1 MYDLGHYGS
10 MLADRVRMEP
20 YERALR
26 QTVRPGMVVLEIG
39 TGPGILAILACR
51 LGAKR
56 VYAVEPNP
64 VIHLARQI
72 AAANHCAD
80 KIEFIEDVSTRVTS
94 PIQADLIVSDLRGM
108 LPLLQ
113 DHIPSIADARH
124 RFLAPGGTLIGRKD
138 RLWVAVVEAP
148 EPYAGLV
155 NPWEHNLLDEDLSV
169 ARRMIVNEVHRV
181 RLTPDQLMTSPL
193 LWATLDY
200 TRIEDPD
207 VQGKL
212 SWTANRDGTGHGI
225 VIWFDADLV
234 EGVGFSTC
242 PGSPEKVYGLMFLPW
257 EEPVPLV
264 AGQMVTVDL
273 HAKLIEKDYFWRWD
287 TRIESASRPGEIAAK
302 FDQSVLKGAVLSPSQ
317 LRKSASNYV
326 PQLSEESLIRRRV
339 LELID
344 GKASLEVIARRL
356 TADFPKRFTRW
367 EHALLMAAAV
377 SRDNSG

>member
-1 MYDLGHYGS
+1 
-10 MLADRVRMEP
+10 MEP
-20 YERALR
+20 YEQALR

-64 VIHLARQI
+64 VIQLARQI

-138 RLWVAVVEAP
+138 RLSVAVVEAP

-169 ARRMIVNEVHRV
+169 ARWMIVNEVHRV

-242 PGSPEKVYGLMFLPW
+242 PGSAEKVYGLRFLPW
-257 EEPVPLV
+257 EELVPLV
-264 AGQMVTVDL
+264 AGQTITVDL
-273 HAKLIEKDYFWRWD
+273 HAKLIEKDYFWRRD

-344 GKASLEVIARRL
+344 GKASLEEIARRL
-356 TADFPKRFTRW
+356 TADFPKRFARW
-367 EHALLMAAAV
+367 EHALLLAAAV